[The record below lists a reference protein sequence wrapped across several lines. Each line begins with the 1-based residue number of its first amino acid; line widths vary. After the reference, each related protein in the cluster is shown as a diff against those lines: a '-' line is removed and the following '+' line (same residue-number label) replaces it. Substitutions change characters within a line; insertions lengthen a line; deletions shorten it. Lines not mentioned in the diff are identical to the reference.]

1 MCLCLL
7 SQLAGAPLG
16 TFIMMK
22 PHLFISGV
30 YYLIH
35 NSVIILF
42 KLQDHILFLKLV
54 ILASKNRND
63 FSFIMR
69 LDSYVFLLKNF
80 GHEGET
86 ER

>member
-1 MCLCLL
+1 M
-7 SQLAGAPLG
+7 PLPAEPIHWCPFG
-16 TFIMMK
+16 SFVMMK
-22 PHLFISGV
+22 PHLFMSGV
-30 YYLIH
+30 YYLTY
-35 NSVIILF
+35 NSVIMLF

-69 LDSYVFLLKNF
+69 LDSCVFLLKNF
-80 GHEGET
+80 GHQVET